1 MFSKSA
7 DERMAAWLELRKQ
20 IESSD
25 TPFELIIEFWSHAP
39 FIPYNRLIDP
49 YNQTSWPTPWE
60 ILVENKYDDFTIAL
74 MMAYS
79 VKYTKRFNKS
89 SVEIRSY
96 FTESKS
102 QMFNLVCID
111 QEVVLN
117 YMDKPTEVR
126 VSDIPDTLSLDNIVL
141 IKNHS

>member
-7 DERMAAWLELRKQ
+7 DERLAAWFELRKQ
-20 IESSD
+20 VESSD

-49 YNQTSWPTPWE
+49 YNHTSWPTPWE

-111 QEVVLN
+111 QDVVLN
-117 YMDKPTEVR
+117 YRDEPTEVR
-126 VSDIPDTLSLDNIVL
+126 MSDIPDTLSLDNIVL

>member
-1 MFSKSA
+1 
-7 DERMAAWLELRKQ
+7 MAAWLELRKQ

>member
-1 MFSKSA
+1 
-7 DERMAAWLELRKQ
+7 MAAWLELRKQ

-111 QEVVLN
+111 HEVVLN